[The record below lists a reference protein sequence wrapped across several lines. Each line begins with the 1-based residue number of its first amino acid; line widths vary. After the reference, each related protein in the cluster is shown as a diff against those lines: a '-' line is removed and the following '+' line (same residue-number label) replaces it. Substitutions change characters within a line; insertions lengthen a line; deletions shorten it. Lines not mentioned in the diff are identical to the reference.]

1 MAEEP
6 PGDGR
11 IGLMRA
17 ELPRPRPRRRAV
29 LLGGLSLGALALSG
43 CDGVRVG
50 QPAVYTPPPEGI
62 DDLYRRDLLALLETG
77 LGARIGADERSR
89 DLVSGV
95 QEALGQQREAMLTGA
110 EAEDESSASSDG
122 GGDDGDG
129 GSDGGAGDG
138 GGGDAAPTDLQGL
151 SDLLVA
157 IRDLT
162 TDAAR
167 QVSGSLA
174 RPMLATGV
182 FAAWAAQRLARIA
195 GTEEPTAPPSAEK
208 IEPARDVPESDP
220 PSIGAEVDYHSSLE
234 RAQED
239 EWYAGYVRE
248 VLAAA
253 ESGKKRSALIALS
266 DADRERAE
274 QLGAFAREDGA
285 KEVLR
290 AAVYPLPGGG
300 VTQELRKDEPE
311 ALALT
316 LVEDHVILTGAA
328 PFERRSLSIAA
339 ALDQAVLLAS
349 LRSSL
354 SALPTLDPEG

>member
-1 MAEEP
+1 
-6 PGDGR
+6 
-11 IGLMRA
+11 MRA
-17 ELPRPRPRRRAV
+17 ELSHPGPRRRAV
-29 LLGGLSLGALALSG
+29 LLGGLSLGALALTG
-43 CDGVRVG
+43 CGEVRIG
-50 QPAVYTPPPEGI
+50 QPAVFTPPPEGI

-77 LGARIGADERSR
+77 LGAQIPADDRSD
-89 DLVSGV
+89 DLVAGV
-95 QEALGQQREAMLTGA
+95 QEALSQQREAMLTGA
-110 EAEDESSASSDG
+110 EAEDESSAASDG
-122 GGDDGDG
+122 GTSSDRSAAGDG
-129 GSDGGAGDG
+129 GASGA

-157 IRDLT
+157 IRDLSA
-162 TDAAR
+162 DAAR

-195 GTEEPTAPPSAEK
+195 GTEQPDAPPSAEK
-208 IEPARDVPESDP
+208 IVPTRDVPAADP

-248 VLAAA
+248 VLAASA
-253 ESGKKRSALIALS
+253 DGKARAALVALS

-274 QLGAFAREDGA
+274 ELGSYAREDGA

-311 ALALT
+311 ALALA

-328 PFERRSLSIAA
+328 PFERRALSIAA

-354 SALPTLDPEG
+354 SALPTLDADG

>member
-1 MAEEP
+1 
-6 PGDGR
+6 
-11 IGLMRA
+11 MRA
-17 ELPRPRPRRRAV
+17 ELPHPGPRRRAV

-43 CDGVRVG
+43 CDGVRIG

-77 LGARIGADERSR
+77 LGAQIEADERSR
-89 DLVSGV
+89 GLVTGV
-95 QEALGQQREAMLTGA
+95 QEALGRQREAMLTGA

-122 GGDDGDG
+122 GGSGDSG
-129 GSDGGAGDG
+129 GSGGTGSSDGGGTGNG

-182 FAAWAAQRLARIA
+182 FSAWAAQRLARIG
-195 GTEEPTAPPSAEK
+195 GTKAPTRPPSAEK
-208 IEPARDVPESDP
+208 IVPTRDVPESDP

-248 VLAAA
+248 VLAASA
-253 ESGKKRSALIALS
+253 SGTQRSALIAQS